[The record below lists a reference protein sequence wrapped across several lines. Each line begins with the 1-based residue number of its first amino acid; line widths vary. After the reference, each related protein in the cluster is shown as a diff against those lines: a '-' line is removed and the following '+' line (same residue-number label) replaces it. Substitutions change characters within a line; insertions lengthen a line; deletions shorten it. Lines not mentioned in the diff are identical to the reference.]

1 VETLVKHAF
10 QLFVACAMI
19 ACGVLAIGVTI
30 VGPAIYL
37 GHVID
42 NALAVVEVEING
54 AQSELPG

>member
-10 QLFVACAMI
+10 QLFAACAMI
-19 ACGVLAIGVTI
+19 MCGVLAIGVAI
-30 VGPAIYL
+30 AGPAAYL

-54 AQSELPG
+54 APSELPG

>member
-1 VETLVKHAF
+1 
-10 QLFVACAMI
+10 MI